1 MAKQP
6 QKQKVEPVVE
16 VAEES
21 KVLPSYLRRIIDNK
35 PKGGDGGIVYAGDYG
50 WVCEYERDGSKEL
63 LQEYTGLAAA
73 FRNNGLDKFGNP
85 IPVGT
90 VVRTNI
96 TVETLNLLSTED
108 LGILGAPL
116 GIEGERAELISK
128 LIEKLQLK

>member
-6 QKQKVEPVVE
+6 AKQKVDPVIE
-16 VAEES
+16 VAEDP
-21 KVLPSYLRRIIDNK
+21 KALPSYLRRIIDNK
-35 PKGGDGGIVYAGDYG
+35 PQGGDGGIVYAGDYG
-50 WVCEYERDGSKEL
+50 WVCEYPSDGNKEL

-85 IPVGT
+85 IPPGT
-90 VVRTNI
+90 VVSTNI
-96 TVETLNLLSTED
+96 TIETLNLLSTED
-108 LGILGAPL
+108 LGILSAPL